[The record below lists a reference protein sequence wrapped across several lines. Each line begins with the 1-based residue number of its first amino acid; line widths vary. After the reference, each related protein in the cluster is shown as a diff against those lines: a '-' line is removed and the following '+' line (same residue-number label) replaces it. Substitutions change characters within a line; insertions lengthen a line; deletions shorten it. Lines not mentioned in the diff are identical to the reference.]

1 MKSKVLFVVPSAWG
15 TSTLLVSEEW
25 ALNDKWPMEI
35 RFVTPFMSMPN
46 WTRLPNSWEKFGP
59 KIVPGSAKPFHD
71 GKLVTM
77 LFITGITPGAR

>member
-1 MKSKVLFVVPSAWG
+1 
-15 TSTLLVSEEW
+15 
-25 ALNDKWPMEI
+25 
-35 RFVTPFMSMPN
+35 MSMPN